1 MFLILEILF
10 LLILVLLVN
19 SYLLY
24 PVLITLMA
32 KRKRIP
38 ELPGAGLSVSILI
51 SAYNEEK
58 VIRQRIENIDS
69 LEYDKDSLEVIV
81 GSDCSSDNTNQ
92 ILIDLASQYSWLK
105 VHIFQNRRGKA
116 AVINDL
122 AQKAVN
128 EILIFSD
135 ANTVFDKNALKNLI
149 NKFNSKEIGGVSGR
163 LILSDEN
170 ITTESVEEKKYW
182 MLETL
187 IKQAEGK
194 LGILI
199 GANGGIFA
207 IRKGL
212 FTQIPIKKAVTDDF
226 FLSLSVLSRGYKF
239 LYASDAVAH
248 ENVANDVISEYKRKK
263 RFTSTNYQTLSFF
276 KDLLFNKNF
285 LLSYA
290 FWSHKVL
297 RWFLP
302 FQLILLFILS
312 AVLFSSGIIF
322 KIIFYLQIA
331 VYIFAVIGSLL
342 SLIKIRFFMFS
353 LPYFFV
359 VTNVAL
365 VSGFVKFLKKGHS
378 VIWESTQR

>member
-105 VHIFQNRRGKA
+105 VHIFKIRRGKA
-116 AVINDL
+116 PVINDL
-122 AQKAVN
+122 SQKASH
-128 EILIFSD
+128 EIIVFSD
-135 ANTVFDKNALKNLI
+135 ANTVFDKSALKNLI
-149 NKFNSKEIGGVSGR
+149 NKFHNHEIGGVSGR
-163 LILSDEN
+163 LILSDDN

-182 MLETL
+182 MLETF

-194 LGILI
+194 LGMLI

-207 IRKGL
+207 IRKEL
-212 FTQIPIKKAVTDDF
+212 FTPIPIEKAVTDDF
-226 FLSLSVLSRGYKF
+226 FLSLSVLSMGYKF
-239 LYASDAVAH
+239 LYANDAVAY

-263 RFTSTNYQTLSFF
+263 RFTSTNFQTISFF
-276 KDLLFNKNF
+276 KNLLFNKNL

-302 FQLILLFILS
+302 FQLILFFVLS
-312 AVLFSSGIIF
+312 ALLFSNGIIF
-322 KIIFYLQIA
+322 KAFFYLQIV
-331 VYIFAVIGSLL
+331 VYIFALIGFLL
-342 SLIKIRFFMFS
+342 SLIKVRFVLFS

-359 VTNVAL
+359 VTNAAL
-365 VSGFVKFLKKGHS
+365 VFGFIKFLKKDHS
-378 VIWESTQR
+378 VVWESTQR

>member
-1 MFLILEILF
+1 VISIL
-10 LLILVLLVN
+10 LLN

-24 PVLITLMA
+24 PVLITFMA

-38 ELPGAGLSVSILI
+38 ELSNVGLPVSILI

-69 LEYDKDSLEVIV
+69 VDYDKNLLEVIV

-135 ANTVFDKNALKNLI
+135 ANTVFDKNTLKHLI

-187 IKQAEGK
+187 IKQAEGR

-207 IRKGL
+207 IRKEL
-212 FTQIPIKKAVTDDF
+212 FTQVPIKKAVTDDF
-226 FLSLSVLSRGYKF
+226 FLSLSVLSQGYKF
-239 LYASDAVAH
+239 LYAEDAVAY
-248 ENVANDVISEYKRKK
+248 ENVANDVTAEFKRKK
-263 RFTSTNYQTLSFF
+263 RFAATNYQTLSFF
-276 KDLLFNKNF
+276 KNLLINKNF
-285 LLSYA
+285 LLMYA

-302 FQLILLFILS
+302 FQLMLLFVITILLIP
-312 AVLFSSGIIF
+312 SGVIF
-322 KIIFYLQIA
+322 KIVFYIQAA
-331 VYIFAVIGSLL
+331 VYIFALVGFLL
-342 SLIKIRFFMFS
+342 SLIKVRFILFS
-353 LPYFFV
+353 LPFFFI
-359 VTNVAL
+359 VTNIAL
-365 VSGFVKFLKKGHS
+365 VAGFIKFLRKGHS
-378 VIWESTQR
+378 VIWESTPR